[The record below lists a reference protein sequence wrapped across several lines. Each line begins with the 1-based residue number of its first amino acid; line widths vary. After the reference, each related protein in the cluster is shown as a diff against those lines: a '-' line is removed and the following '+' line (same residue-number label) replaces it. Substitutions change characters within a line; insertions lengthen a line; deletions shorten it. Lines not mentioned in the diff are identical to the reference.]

1 MLGTPQSEVLKPNR
15 ICNLQTMKKIIAFGA
30 SSSIHSI
37 NKKLATYAASCVP
50 NAQATILDLN
60 DYEMPIFSVDRQ
72 NKDGFPQLAH
82 DFKDL
87 LMSADGIIIS
97 FAEHNNSYSAAFKN
111 IFDWISRFQGNLW
124 YSKPMLLLATNDG
137 DRGAKTVLEQAHNR
151 IARKNPYD
159 IPHFSLPNFPKTFD
173 DNKGIL
179 DSKLESQFQNALAVF
194 VGQL

>member
-1 MLGTPQSEVLKPNR
+1 
-15 ICNLQTMKKIIAFGA
+15 MKKIIAFGA

-97 FAEHNNSYSAAFKN
+97 FAEHNSYKSIHPAIPIITAFSIKVASV
-111 IFDWISRFQGNLW
+111 IGRLSTEP
-124 YSKPMLLLATNDG
+124 K
-137 DRGAKTVLEQAHNR
+137 QAH
-151 IARKNPYD
+151 
-159 IPHFSLPNFPKTFD
+159 
-173 DNKGIL
+173 
-179 DSKLESQFQNALAVF
+179 
-194 VGQL
+194 

>member
-1 MLGTPQSEVLKPNR
+1 
-15 ICNLQTMKKIIAFGA
+15 MKKIIAFGA

-50 NAQATILDLN
+50 NAQVTILDLN

-72 NKDGFPQLAH
+72 YKDCFPQLAH

-97 FAEHNNSYSAAFKN
+97 FAEHNSSYSAAFKN
-111 IFDWISRFQGNLW
+111 IFDWISRFEGNLW

-151 IARKNPYD
+151 IARKNPYQ

-173 DNKGIL
+173 DNKCIL
-179 DSKLESQFQNALAVF
+179 DSKLKTQFQNALAVF

>member
-1 MLGTPQSEVLKPNR
+1 
-15 ICNLQTMKKIIAFGA
+15 MKKIIAFGA

-97 FAEHNNSYSAAFKN
+97 FAEHNSSYSAAFKN
-111 IFDWISRFQGNLW
+111 IFDWISRFKGDIW
-124 YSKPMLLLATNDG
+124 YSKPLLLMATNDG

-151 IARKNPYD
+151 IARKNPYE
-159 IPHFSLPNFPKTFD
+159 IPSFSLPNFPINFD
-173 DNKGIL
+173 ENKGIL
-179 DSKLESQFQNALAVF
+179 DSKLESLFQNALAVF

>member
-1 MLGTPQSEVLKPNR
+1 
-15 ICNLQTMKKIIAFGA
+15 MKKIIAFGA

-50 NAQATILDLN
+50 NAQAIILDLN

-72 NKDGFPQLAH
+72 NKEGFPQLAH

-87 LMSADGIIIS
+87 LVSADGVIIS
-97 FAEHNNSYSAAFKN
+97 FAEHNSSYSAAFKN
-111 IFDWISRFQGNLW
+111 IFDWISRFKGNVW
-124 YSKPMLLLATNDG
+124 YSKPMLLLATNDS

-159 IPHFSLPNFPKTFD
+159 ISHCSLPNFPINFD
-173 DNKGIL
+173 ENKGIL
-179 DSKLESQFQNALAVF
+179 DSKLEAQFQKALTVF

>member
-1 MLGTPQSEVLKPNR
+1 
-15 ICNLQTMKKIIAFGA
+15 MKKIIAFGA

-50 NAQATILDLN
+50 NAQATVLDLN

-72 NKDGFPQLAH
+72 NKDGFPQLVH

-97 FAEHNNSYSAAFKN
+97 FAEHNSSYTAAFKN
-111 IFDWISRFQGNLW
+111 IFDWISRFDGDIW

-137 DRGAKTVLEQAHNR
+137 DRGAKTVLEQANNR
-151 IARKNPYD
+151 IERKNPYD
-159 IPHFSLPNFPKTFD
+159 VPHFSLPNFSKTFD
-173 DNKGIL
+173 QNKGF
-179 DSKLESQFQNALAVF
+179 LESTLEAQFQNALSIF

>member
-1 MLGTPQSEVLKPNR
+1 
-15 ICNLQTMKKIIAFGA
+15 MKKIIAFGA

-50 NAQATILDLN
+50 NAQATVLDLN

-72 NKDGFPQLAH
+72 NKDGFPQLVH

-97 FAEHNNSYSAAFKN
+97 FAEHNSSYSAAFKN
-111 IFDWISRFQGNLW
+111 IFDWISRFDGDIW

-137 DRGAKTVLEQAHNR
+137 DRGAKTVLEQANNR

-159 IPHFSLPNFPKTFD
+159 VPHFSLPNFSKTFD
-173 DNKGIL
+173 QNKGIL
-179 DSKLESQFQNALAVF
+179 ESTLEAQFQNALSIF

>member
-1 MLGTPQSEVLKPNR
+1 
-15 ICNLQTMKKIIAFGA
+15 MKKIIAFGA

-50 NAQATILDLN
+50 NAQSTVLDLN

-87 LMSADGIIIS
+87 LMSSDGIIIS
-97 FAEHNNSYSAAFKN
+97 FAEHNSSYSAAFKN
-111 IFDWISRFQGNLW
+111 IFDWISRFDGDIW

-137 DRGAKTVLEQAHNR
+137 DRGAKL
-151 IARKNPYD
+151 
-159 IPHFSLPNFPKTFD
+159 FW
-173 DNKGIL
+173 NKPTI
-179 DSKLESQFQNALAVF
+179 ESQGKTPTMSRIFPFQIFQKPLITIRASWIRNWKLNSKT
-194 VGQL
+194 L

>member
-1 MLGTPQSEVLKPNR
+1 
-15 ICNLQTMKKIIAFGA
+15 MKNIIAFGA

-82 DFKDL
+82 NFKDL
-87 LMSADGIIIS
+87 LISADGIIIS
-97 FAEHNNSYSAAFKN
+97 FAEHNSSYSAAFKN
-111 IFDWISRFQGNLW
+111 IFDWISRFEGNLW

-137 DRGAKTVLEQAHNR
+137 DRGAKTVLEQAYNR
-151 IARKNPYD
+151 ISRNNPYY
-159 IPHFSLPNFPKTFD
+159 IPRFSLPNFPINFD
-173 DNKGIL
+173 ENKGIM
-179 DSKLESQFQNALAVF
+179 DSKLEAQFQNALAVF
-194 VGQL
+194 IGQL